1 MSAGTAPGRRPWLLW
16 VPLIGFILL
25 ATIFIIGL
33 RKPDDP
39 TIASKMIGATVPTFA
54 LPSATDGVSGL
65 TSADLTNGTPHL
77 VNIFAS
83 WCVPCAAEAPQ
94 LEALAR
100 NGVPI
105 VGIAIRDRP
114 NDVAGFLT
122 RYGNPYARIGSDT
135 TSKVQIALGSS
146 GVPETFVVDGKGV
159 IRLQKIGPILAEDV
173 AEVQAALVAAR

>member
-1 MSAGTAPGRRPWLLW
+1 MSARRRPWLLW
-16 VPLIGFILL
+16 VPLLGFILL
-25 ATIFIIGL
+25 ATIFVIGL

-39 TIASKMIGATVPTFA
+39 SITSKMIGETIPAFA
-54 LPSATDGVSGL
+54 LPAATAGVQGL
-65 TSADLTNGTPHL
+65 ASADLTTGTPHL

-83 WCVPCAAEAPQ
+83 WCVPCAGEAPQ

-114 NDVAGFLT
+114 DDVAGFLT

-135 TSKVQIALGSS
+135 TSKVQIAIGSS

-159 IRLQKIGPILAEDV
+159 IRLQKIGPIMPEDM
-173 AEVQAALVAAR
+173 ADVQAALVAAR

>member
-1 MSAGTAPGRRPWLLW
+1 MNAPDGARRRPWLLW
-16 VPLIGFILL
+16 VPLVGFILL

-39 TIASKMIGATVPTFA
+39 TITSKMIGAPLPAFA
-54 LPSATDGVSGL
+54 LPAATPGVQGL
-65 TSADLTNGTPHL
+65 SSADLATGTPHL

-94 LEALAR
+94 LELLAK
-100 NGVPI
+100 NNVPI

-114 NDVAGFLT
+114 DDVAGFLA
-122 RYGNPYARIGSDT
+122 RYGNPYARIGSDV

-159 IRLQKIGPILAEDV
+159 IRLQKIGPIMPQDMAD
-173 AEVQAALVAAR
+173 VQAALEEAR

>member
-1 MSAGTAPGRRPWLLW
+1 VSAPVATARRPWLLW
-16 VPLIGFILL
+16 VPLIGFVLL
-25 ATIFIIGL
+25 ATIFVIGL

-39 TIASKMIGATVPTFA
+39 AISSKMIGETVPAFA
-54 LPSATDGVSGL
+54 LPAAARDVQGL
-65 TSADLTNGTPHL
+65 SSSDLADGTPHL

-94 LEALAR
+94 LEMLAK

-114 NDVAGFLT
+114 DDVAGFLT
-122 RYGNPYARIGSDT
+122 RYGNPYRRIGSDT

-146 GVPETFVVDGKGV
+146 GVPETFLVDGKGV
-159 IRLQKIGPILAEDV
+159 IRLQKIGPILPQDMAD
-173 AEVQAALVAAR
+173 VQAALAAAR